1 MSIDKY
7 RQALIS
13 VILLCLSGC
22 AIETTTIYNKSLT
35 SGYSTSEPIYL
46 GFHDNK
52 NASFYFLL
60 KHKAPSSEY
69 LLCVRWNSPDHEII
83 FNGTKSA
90 IRFLL
95 DNSNI
100 ITLQPVKPPKIIAY
114 NIENKGHIEEAMFN
128 LTADQLR
135 LLASARKVEVE
146 LTGKHITVL
155 GTFNRMHTSKAFKDF
170 LDKAG

>member
-7 RQALIS
+7 RRAFIS
-13 VILLCLSGC
+13 VVLLCLSGC
-22 AIETTTIYNKSLT
+22 AIETTTTYNKSLT

-69 LLCVRWNSPDHEII
+69 LLYVRWNSPDHEII
-83 FNGTKSA
+83 FNGTKST

-95 DNSNI
+95 DHSNV
-100 ITLQPVKPPKIIAY
+100 ITLQPVKPPKIMAY
-114 NIENKGHIEEAMFN
+114 NIENKGHIEEAVFN
-128 LTADQLR
+128 LTADQLQ
-135 LLASARKVEVE
+135 LLASAKKVEVE
-146 LTGKHITVL
+146 LTGRYITVV
-155 GTFNRMHTSKAFKDF
+155 GTFNRMHTSKAFKNF
-170 LDKAG
+170 MNKAG